1 MSAGPAWPRRATRC
15 ARWTARAAVR
25 HLPLL
30 ILQLLLFQ
38 LRLLQLQLL
47 QLQFLQLRL

>member
-1 MSAGPAWPRRATRC
+1 MTKTDLGKILKSSPMRARLESHH
-15 ARWTARAAVR
+15 V
-25 HLPLL
+25 
-30 ILQLLLFQ
+30 QLLLFQ